1 MSYVG
6 WFCVVI
12 GYCIQ
17 TKGFSYLQSNN
28 FLPLEYKLHGD
39 KIDITKYSLD
49 DLQNGMTVYLTSIFF
64 ASMLLLLPIALSRSQ
79 WNKLNFIECYNY
91 SNITSNFVNGDTI
104 NNSNNNNNNNNISD
118 NINGNGNNSN
128 SNNTIN
134 GTQES
139 FEMHDL
145 VTENRSMSM
154 EISLDMLNLV
164 DNYNDNIESRDE
176 NKKWFNLL
184 IYLAKLII
192 LSITLLFPIF
202 IYIFALSMSPA
213 FDIALIQNVSIF
225 EIVTLLYGVC
235 GVSKKRFI
243 IKNYLIMMV
252 ALISILIISYTKATC
267 DILAG
272 KLSINPNTGEVI
284 DPYLFDRLKAS
295 LVCGL
300 GNLPIGLFAVLWNLW
315 FNKRSNNIQQQCAHL
330 SIIGIIGLIILFPFI
345 PNLKISYKVISLFN
359 GDGKFWFTLVASI
372 FFGSIPY
379 MFSMVWLNMKYPP
392 EYLTTCNL
400 GIIIFMGIADWLL
413 EPTQTTIVRWEVISY
428 ILLSICCI
436 LLESTLR

>member
-1 MSYVG
+1 MSYLA
-6 WFCVVI
+6 WFCVVL
-12 GYCIQ
+12 GYCVQ

-39 KIDITKYSLD
+39 KIDITKYSLN

-64 ASMLLLLPIALSRSQ
+64 ASMLLLLPIALSRNQ
-79 WNKLNFIECYNY
+79 WNKANSLENLSMDN
-91 SNITSNFVNGDTI
+91 SNF
-104 NNSNNNNNNNNISD
+104 SNLTYTADNRSD
-118 NINGNGNNSN
+118 
-128 SNNTIN
+128 SNNTTN
-134 GTQES
+134 GNHNNDIEEN
-139 FEMHDL
+139 FELHDL

-154 EISLDMLNLV
+154 EISLDMLNLI
-164 DNYNDNIESRDE
+164 DNCYSNDIQSIDDT
-176 NKKWFNLL
+176 KKWFNLF
-184 IYLAKLII
+184 IYLTKLTV

-202 IYIFALSMSPA
+202 IYIFALSLSPA

-225 EIVTLLYGVC
+225 EIVTLLYGIC

-243 IKNYLIMMV
+243 IKNYFIMML

-272 KLSINPNTGEVI
+272 KLSINPRTGEVI

-300 GNLPIGLFAVLWNLW
+300 GSLPIGVFAVLWNKW
-315 FNKRSNNIQQQCAHL
+315 FNKRSDNIQQQCAHL

-345 PNLKISYKVISLFN
+345 PNLSISFKVISLFN
-359 GDGKFWFTLVASI
+359 GDGKFWCTLIGSI
-372 FFGSIPY
+372 FLGSVPY
-379 MFSMVWLNMKYPP
+379 MFAMLWLNINSPP

-400 GIIIFMGIADWLL
+400 GIVIFMGIADWLL

-428 ILLSICCI
+428 IILSVCCI
-436 LLESTLR
+436 LLESTLK